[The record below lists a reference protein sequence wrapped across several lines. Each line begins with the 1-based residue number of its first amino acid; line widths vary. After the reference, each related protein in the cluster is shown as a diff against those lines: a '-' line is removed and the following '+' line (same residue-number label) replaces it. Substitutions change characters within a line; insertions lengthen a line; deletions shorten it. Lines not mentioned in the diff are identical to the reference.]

1 MSNTNDH
8 GETFGRW
15 LLNQKDRDGWV
26 GDLAKAARTDPKF
39 PRDGD
44 PNAVRA
50 RLRDTMA
57 EGDMFE
63 AVDDAESDWLSY

>member
-1 MSNTNDH
+1 MIQNHH

-15 LLNQKDRDGWV
+15 LLTQKDRDGWV
-26 GDLAKAARTDPKF
+26 GDLAKAAKLDPKF

-44 PNAVRA
+44 PEGVRA
-50 RLRDTMA
+50 RLREMMA

-63 AVDDAESDWLSY
+63 AVDDAESDRLSY